1 MVEALFFCVSRVARN
16 MNKGALRAK
25 SVEQHKMLKSM
36 KKVLLLLLVVA
47 LVTPI
52 VSAQEWE
59 RPRAWRGYETNRFWD
74 NWEVA
79 AGGGASMLQVG
90 RNIGDDPGKFFN
102 RVGWNANISAVK
114 WIVPVVGMRL
124 QVDGGEFQNYSF
136 NQPKYGEGIFKTPY
150 LYVHGDIL
158 VNMSNWIGGYR
169 PDRIYSAVSYLG
181 FGYNLMSWTDKS
193 AGSTNSEYA
202 FTTGL
207 LNKFHITPQWDIELD
222 LRSWFFREGSLPAEI
237 NSCGRVAV
245 GLSASVG
252 VAYRFNRRVWTPA
265 YSEADVD
272 GYIAAIVG
280 LEEEILATDAAL
292 INLAESAKA
301 LEEDNNRLKS
311 DLAAAKSAQPMP
323 TKCHNTGEGVVF
335 FTIGEATLSEYAHA
349 TLDNYI
355 TAMADCNAP
364 IMVTGYADKET
375 GSAERNMQLSKERAE
390 SVMTY
395 LVNNGIDATRITTE
409 WVGDTEQAFAT
420 PDTPLVNRCV
430 TLK

>member
-1 MVEALFFCVSRVARN
+1 MTT
-16 MNKGALRAK
+16 
-25 SVEQHKMLKSM
+25 
-36 KKVLLLLLVVA
+36 VA
-47 LVTPI
+47 L
-52 VSAQEWE
+52 AQEWE
-59 RPRAWRGYETNRFWD
+59 RPRAWSGYETNRFWD
-74 NWEVA
+74 NWEIA
-79 AGGGASMLQVG
+79 AGGGASMLQVE

-102 RVGWNANISAVK
+102 RVGWNANISVTK

-124 QVDGGEFQNYSF
+124 RVDGGEFQNYSF
-136 NQPKYGEGIFKTPY
+136 DQPKYGSGIFKTPY

-169 PDRIYSAVSYLG
+169 PNRIYSAVSYMG
-181 FGYNLMSWTDKS
+181 FGYTTMSWTDRS

-237 NSCGRVAV
+237 GSGNRVAV

-252 VAYRFNRRVWTPA
+252 IAYRFNQRTWTPA
-265 YSEADVD
+265 YSQTDVD

-280 LEEEILATDAAL
+280 LEETLLAADAAL
-292 INLAESAKA
+292 ISAAEELQA
-301 LEEDNNRLKS
+301 LETDNKRLKS
-311 DLAAAKSAQPMP
+311 DLATAQSATQNAMVSH
-323 TKCHNTGEGVVF
+323 TVGESVVF

-355 TAMADCNAP
+355 AAMRDTTTT
-364 IMVTGYADKET
+364 ITITGYADKET

-390 SVMTY
+390 NVTAY
-395 LVNNGIDATRITTE
+395 LTSKGIDGSRITTQ
-409 WVGDTEQAFAT
+409 WVGDTETAFTT
-420 PDTPLVNRCV
+420 PTTPLVNRCV
-430 TLK
+430 TLR

>member
-1 MVEALFFCVSRVARN
+1 MTT
-16 MNKGALRAK
+16 
-25 SVEQHKMLKSM
+25 
-36 KKVLLLLLVVA
+36 VA
-47 LVTPI
+47 L
-52 VSAQEWE
+52 AQEWE
-59 RPRAWRGYETNRFWD
+59 RPRAWSGYETNRFWD
-74 NWEVA
+74 NWEIA
-79 AGGGASMLQVG
+79 AGGGASMLQVE

-102 RVGWNANISAVK
+102 RVGWNANISVTK

-124 QVDGGEFQNYSF
+124 RVDGGEFQNYSF
-136 NQPKYGEGIFKTPY
+136 DQPKYGSGIFKTPY

-169 PDRIYSAVSYLG
+169 PNRIYSAVSYMG
-181 FGYNLMSWTDKS
+181 FGYTTMSWTDRS

-237 NSCGRVAV
+237 GSGNRVAV

-252 VAYRFNRRVWTPA
+252 IAYRFNQRTWTPA
-265 YSEADVD
+265 YSQTDVD

-280 LEEEILATDAAL
+280 LEEEIIATDAAL
-292 INLAESAKA
+292 LAAAKDVKA
-301 LEEDNNRLKS
+301 LETDNNRLKS
-311 DLAAAKSAQPMP
+311 DLATAQSATQNAMVSH
-323 TKCHNTGEGVVF
+323 TVGESVVF

-355 TAMADCNAP
+355 AAMRDTTTP
-364 IMVTGYADKET
+364 ITITGYADKET

-390 SVMTY
+390 NVTAY
-395 LVNNGIDATRITTE
+395 LTSKGIDGSRITTQ
-409 WVGDTEQAFAT
+409 WVGDTETAFTT
-420 PDTPLVNRCV
+420 PTTPLVNRCV
-430 TLK
+430 TLR

>member
-1 MVEALFFCVSRVARN
+1 MTT
-16 MNKGALRAK
+16 
-25 SVEQHKMLKSM
+25 
-36 KKVLLLLLVVA
+36 VA
-47 LVTPI
+47 L
-52 VSAQEWE
+52 AQEWE
-59 RPRAWRGYETNRFWD
+59 RPRAWSGYETNRFWD
-74 NWEVA
+74 NWEIA
-79 AGGGASMLQVG
+79 AGGGASMLQVE

-102 RVGWNANISAVK
+102 RVGWNANISVTK

-124 QVDGGEFQNYSF
+124 RVDGGEFQNYSF
-136 NQPKYGEGIFKTPY
+136 DQPKYGSGIFKTPY

-169 PDRIYSAVSYLG
+169 PNRIYSAVSYMG
-181 FGYNLMSWTDKS
+181 FGYTTMSWTDRS

-237 NSCGRVAV
+237 GSGNRVAV

-252 VAYRFNRRVWTPA
+252 IAYRFNQRTWTPA
-265 YSEADVD
+265 YSQTDVD

-280 LEEEILATDAAL
+280 LEETLLAADAAL
-292 INLAESAKA
+292 ISAAEELQA
-301 LEEDNNRLKS
+301 LETDNKRLKS
-311 DLAAAKSAQPMP
+311 DLATAQSATQNAMVSH
-323 TKCHNTGEGVVF
+323 TVGESVVF

-355 TAMADCNAP
+355 AAMRDTTTP
-364 IMVTGYADKET
+364 ITITGYADKET

-390 SVMTY
+390 NVTAY
-395 LVNNGIDATRITTE
+395 LTSKGIDGSRITTQ
-409 WVGDTEQAFAT
+409 WVGDTETAFTT
-420 PDTPLVNRCV
+420 PTTPLVNRCV
-430 TLK
+430 TLR

>member
-1 MVEALFFCVSRVARN
+1 MTT
-16 MNKGALRAK
+16 
-25 SVEQHKMLKSM
+25 
-36 KKVLLLLLVVA
+36 VA
-47 LVTPI
+47 L
-52 VSAQEWE
+52 AQEWE
-59 RPRAWRGYETNRFWD
+59 RPRAWSGYETNCFWD
-74 NWEVA
+74 NWEIA
-79 AGGGASMLQVG
+79 AGGGASMLQVE

-102 RVGWNANISAVK
+102 RVGWNANISVTK

-124 QVDGGEFQNYSF
+124 RVDGGEFQNYSF
-136 NQPKYGEGIFKTPY
+136 DQPKYGSGIFKTPY

-169 PDRIYSAVSYLG
+169 PNRIYSAVSYMG
-181 FGYNLMSWTDKS
+181 FGYTTMSWTDRS

-237 NSCGRVAV
+237 GSGNRVAV

-252 VAYRFNRRVWTPA
+252 IAYRFNQRTWTPA
-265 YSEADVD
+265 YSQTDVD

-280 LEEEILATDAAL
+280 LEETLLAADAAL
-292 INLAESAKA
+292 ISAAEELQA
-301 LEEDNNRLKS
+301 LETDNKRLKS
-311 DLAAAKSAQPMP
+311 DLATAQSATQNAMVSH
-323 TKCHNTGEGVVF
+323 TVGESVVF

-355 TAMADCNAP
+355 AAMRDTTTP
-364 IMVTGYADKET
+364 ITITGYADKET

-390 SVMTY
+390 NVTAY
-395 LVNNGIDATRITTE
+395 LTSKGIDGSRITTQ
-409 WVGDTEQAFAT
+409 WVGDTETAFTT
-420 PDTPLVNRCV
+420 PTTPLVNRCV
-430 TLK
+430 TLR

>member
-1 MVEALFFCVSRVARN
+1 MTT
-16 MNKGALRAK
+16 
-25 SVEQHKMLKSM
+25 
-36 KKVLLLLLVVA
+36 VA
-47 LVTPI
+47 L
-52 VSAQEWE
+52 AQEWE
-59 RPRAWRGYETNRFWD
+59 RPRAWSGYETNRFWD
-74 NWEVA
+74 NWEIA
-79 AGGGASMLQVG
+79 AGGGASMLQVE

-102 RVGWNANISAVK
+102 RVGWNANISVTK

-124 QVDGGEFQNYSF
+124 RVDGGEFQNYSF
-136 NQPKYGEGIFKTPY
+136 DQPKYGSGIFKTPY

-169 PDRIYSAVSYLG
+169 PNRIYSAVSYMG
-181 FGYNLMSWTDKS
+181 FGYTTMSWTDRS

-237 NSCGRVAV
+237 GSGNRVAV

-252 VAYRFNRRVWTPA
+252 IAYRFNQRTWTPA
-265 YSEADVD
+265 YSQTDVD

-280 LEEEILATDAAL
+280 LEEEIIATDAAL
-292 INLAESAKA
+292 LAAAKDVKA
-301 LEEDNNRLKS
+301 LETDNKRLKS
-311 DLAAAKSAQPMP
+311 DLATAQSATQNAMVSH
-323 TKCHNTGEGVVF
+323 TVGESVVF

-355 TAMADCNAP
+355 AAMRDTTTP
-364 IMVTGYADKET
+364 ITITGYADKET

-390 SVMTY
+390 NVTAY
-395 LVNNGIDATRITTE
+395 LTSKGIDGSRITTQ
-409 WVGDTEQAFAT
+409 WVGDTETAFTT
-420 PDTPLVNRCV
+420 PTTPLVNRCV
-430 TLK
+430 TLR

>member
-1 MVEALFFCVSRVARN
+1 MTT
-16 MNKGALRAK
+16 
-25 SVEQHKMLKSM
+25 
-36 KKVLLLLLVVA
+36 VA
-47 LVTPI
+47 L
-52 VSAQEWE
+52 AQEWE
-59 RPRAWRGYETNRFWD
+59 RPRAWSGYETNRFWD
-74 NWEVA
+74 NWEIA
-79 AGGGASMLQVG
+79 AGGGASMLQVE

-102 RVGWNANISAVK
+102 RVGWNANISVTK

-124 QVDGGEFQNYSF
+124 RVDGGEFQNYSF
-136 NQPKYGEGIFKTPY
+136 DQPKYGSGIFKTPY

-169 PDRIYSAVSYLG
+169 PNRIYSAVSYMG
-181 FGYNLMSWTDKS
+181 FGYTTMSWTDRS

-237 NSCGRVAV
+237 GSGNRVAV

-252 VAYRFNRRVWTPA
+252 IAYRFNQRTWTPA
-265 YSEADVD
+265 YSQTDVD

-280 LEEEILATDAAL
+280 LEETLLAADAAL
-292 INLAESAKA
+292 ISAAEELQA
-301 LEEDNNRLKS
+301 LETDNKRLKS
-311 DLAAAKSAQPMP
+311 DLATAQSATQNAMVSH
-323 TKCHNTGEGVVF
+323 TVGESVVF

-355 TAMADCNAP
+355 AAMRDTTTP
-364 IMVTGYADKET
+364 ITITGYADKET

-390 SVMTY
+390 NVTAY
-395 LVNNGIDATRITTE
+395 LTTNGIDGSRITTQ
-409 WVGDTEQAFAT
+409 WVGDTEMAFTT
-420 PDTPLVNRCV
+420 PTTPLVNRCV
-430 TLK
+430 TLR

>member
-1 MVEALFFCVSRVARN
+1 
-16 MNKGALRAK
+16 
-25 SVEQHKMLKSM
+25 MLTSM

-47 LVTPI
+47 VATPI
-52 VSAQEWE
+52 VSAQEPIATTQEYIVSVEEWE

-79 AGGGASMLQVG
+79 AGGGAAMLQVG

-102 RVGWNANISAVK
+102 RVGWTANISAVK
-114 WIVPVVGMRL
+114 WIVPVVGVRL
-124 QVDGGEFQNYSF
+124 QVAGGEFQNYSF
-136 NQPKYGEGIFKTPY
+136 NQPTYGEGIFKTPY
-150 LYVHGDIL
+150 LYVHGDLL

-169 PDRIYSAVSYLG
+169 PDRIYSAVSYMG
-181 FGYNLMSWTDKS
+181 FGYNALSFTDKS
-193 AGSTNSEYA
+193 AGSYTGEYA
-202 FTTGL
+202 FTTGFL
-207 LNKFHITPQWDIELD
+207 SKFHITPQWDIELD
-222 LRSWFFREGSLPAEI
+222 LRSWFFREGALPAEI
-237 NSCGRVAV
+237 TCGGRVAV

-252 VAYRFNRRVWTPA
+252 VAYRFNKRVWTPA
-265 YSEADVD
+265 YSQADVD

-301 LEEDNNRLKS
+301 LEQDNNRLKS

-323 TKCHNTGEGVVF
+323 TKCHGADESVVF
-335 FTIGEATLSEYAHA
+335 FTIGEATLTEYAHA
-349 TLDNYI
+349 TLDSYI
-355 TAMADCNAP
+355 ATMADCNSP

-409 WVGDTEQAFAT
+409 WVGDTEQAFTT
-420 PDTPLVNRCV
+420 PASPLVNRCV
-430 TLK
+430 TLR

>member
-1 MVEALFFCVSRVARN
+1 
-16 MNKGALRAK
+16 
-25 SVEQHKMLKSM
+25 M

-47 LVTPI
+47 FATTI
-52 VSAQEWE
+52 VSAQEPIATTQEYIVSVEEWE

-74 NWEVA
+74 NWEIA

-114 WIVPVVGMRL
+114 WIVPVMGVRL
-124 QVDGGEFQNYSF
+124 QVDGGEFQNYSY

-158 VNMSNWIGGYR
+158 INMSNWIGGYR
-169 PDRIYSAVSYLG
+169 PDRIYSAVSYMG
-181 FGYNLMSWTDKS
+181 FGYNALSFTDKS
-193 AGSTNSEYA
+193 AGSYTGEYA
-202 FTTGL
+202 FTTGFL
-207 LNKFHITPQWDIELD
+207 SKFHITPQWDIELD

-237 NSCGRVAV
+237 ISGNRVAV

-252 VAYRFNRRVWTPA
+252 VAYRFNKRVWTPA
-265 YSEADVD
+265 YSQADVD

-280 LEEEILATDAAL
+280 LEEEILATDVAL
-292 INLAESAKA
+292 ANLAESAKA
-301 LEEDNNRLKS
+301 LESDNERLKN
-311 DLAAAKSAQPMP
+311 DLAAAKSAQQPMP
-323 TKCHNTGEGVVF
+323 AKCHNTGEGVVF
-335 FTIGEATLSEYAHA
+335 FTIGEATLTEYAHA
-349 TLDNYI
+349 TLDSYI
-355 TAMADCNAP
+355 AAMADCDTP
-364 IMVTGYADKET
+364 IMITGYADRET

-395 LVNNGIDATRITTE
+395 LVNNGIDAARITTE
-409 WVGDTEQAFAT
+409 WVGDTEQAFTT

>member
-1 MVEALFFCVSRVARN
+1 MQVE
-16 MNKGALRAK
+16 
-25 SVEQHKMLKSM
+25 
-36 KKVLLLLLVVA
+36 
-47 LVTPI
+47 
-52 VSAQEWE
+52 
-59 RPRAWRGYETNRFWD
+59 
-74 NWEVA
+74 
-79 AGGGASMLQVG
+79 

-102 RVGWNANISAVK
+102 RVGWNANISVTK

-124 QVDGGEFQNYSF
+124 RVDGGEFQNYSF
-136 NQPKYGEGIFKTPY
+136 DQPKYGSGIFKTPY

-169 PDRIYSAVSYLG
+169 PNRIYSAVSYMG
-181 FGYNLMSWTDKS
+181 FGYTTMSWTDRS

-237 NSCGRVAV
+237 GSGNRVAV

-252 VAYRFNRRVWTPA
+252 IAYRFNQRTWTPA
-265 YSEADVD
+265 YSQTDVD

-280 LEEEILATDAAL
+280 LEEEIIATDAAL
-292 INLAESAKA
+292 LAAAKDVKA
-301 LEEDNNRLKS
+301 LETDNKRLKS
-311 DLAAAKSAQPMP
+311 DLATAQSATQNAMVSH
-323 TKCHNTGEGVVF
+323 TVGESVVF

-355 TAMADCNAP
+355 AAMRDTTTP
-364 IMVTGYADKET
+364 ITITGYADKET

-390 SVMTY
+390 NVTAY
-395 LVNNGIDATRITTE
+395 LTSKGIDGSRITTQ
-409 WVGDTEQAFAT
+409 WVGDTETAFTT
-420 PDTPLVNRCV
+420 PTTPLVNRCV
-430 TLK
+430 TLR

>member
-1 MVEALFFCVSRVARN
+1 MTT
-16 MNKGALRAK
+16 
-25 SVEQHKMLKSM
+25 
-36 KKVLLLLLVVA
+36 VA
-47 LVTPI
+47 L
-52 VSAQEWE
+52 AQEWE
-59 RPRAWRGYETNRFWD
+59 RPRAWSGYETNRFWD
-74 NWEVA
+74 NWEIA
-79 AGGGASMLQVG
+79 AGGGASMLQVE

-102 RVGWNANISAVK
+102 RVGWNANISVTK

-124 QVDGGEFQNYSF
+124 RVDGGEFQNYSF
-136 NQPKYGEGIFKTPY
+136 DQPKYGSGIFKTPY

-169 PDRIYSAVSYLG
+169 LNRIYSAVSYMG
-181 FGYNLMSWTDKS
+181 FGYTTMSWTDRS

-237 NSCGRVAV
+237 GSGNRVAV

-252 VAYRFNRRVWTPA
+252 IAYRFNQRTWTPA
-265 YSEADVD
+265 YSQTDVD

-280 LEEEILATDAAL
+280 LEETLLAADAAL
-292 INLAESAKA
+292 ISAAEELQA
-301 LEEDNNRLKS
+301 LETDNKRLKS
-311 DLAAAKSAQPMP
+311 DLATAQSATQNAMVSH
-323 TKCHNTGEGVVF
+323 TVGESVVF

-355 TAMADCNAP
+355 AAMRDTTTT
-364 IMVTGYADKET
+364 ITITGYADKET

-390 SVMTY
+390 NVTAY
-395 LVNNGIDATRITTE
+395 LTSKGIDGSRITTQ
-409 WVGDTEQAFAT
+409 WVGDTETAFTT
-420 PDTPLVNRCV
+420 PTTPLVNRCV
-430 TLK
+430 TLR

>member
-1 MVEALFFCVSRVARN
+1 MTT
-16 MNKGALRAK
+16 
-25 SVEQHKMLKSM
+25 
-36 KKVLLLLLVVA
+36 VA
-47 LVTPI
+47 L
-52 VSAQEWE
+52 AQEWE
-59 RPRAWRGYETNRFWD
+59 RPRAWSGYETNRFWD
-74 NWEVA
+74 NWEIA
-79 AGGGASMLQVG
+79 AGGGASMLQVE

-102 RVGWNANISAVK
+102 RVGWNANISVTK

-124 QVDGGEFQNYSF
+124 RVDGGEFQNYSF
-136 NQPKYGEGIFKTPY
+136 DQPKYGSGIFKTPY

-169 PDRIYSAVSYLG
+169 PNRIYSAVSYMG
-181 FGYNLMSWTDKS
+181 FGYTTMSWTDRS

-237 NSCGRVAV
+237 GSGNRVAV

-252 VAYRFNRRVWTPA
+252 IAYRFNQRTWTPA
-265 YSEADVD
+265 YSQTDVD

-280 LEEEILATDAAL
+280 LEETLLAADAAL
-292 INLAESAKA
+292 ISAAEELQA
-301 LEEDNNRLKS
+301 LETDNKRLKS
-311 DLAAAKSAQPMP
+311 DLATAQSATQNAMVSH
-323 TKCHNTGEGVVF
+323 TVGESIVF

-355 TAMADCNAP
+355 AAMRDTTTP
-364 IMVTGYADKET
+364 ITITGYADKET

-390 SVMTY
+390 NVTVY
-395 LVNNGIDATRITTE
+395 LTSKGIDGSRITTQ
-409 WVGDTEQAFAT
+409 WVGDTETAFTT
-420 PDTPLVNRCV
+420 PTTPLVNRCV
-430 TLK
+430 TLR

>member
-1 MVEALFFCVSRVARN
+1 MTT
-16 MNKGALRAK
+16 
-25 SVEQHKMLKSM
+25 
-36 KKVLLLLLVVA
+36 VA
-47 LVTPI
+47 L
-52 VSAQEWE
+52 AQEWE
-59 RPRAWRGYETNRFWD
+59 RPRAWSGYETNRFWD
-74 NWEVA
+74 NWEIA
-79 AGGGASMLQVG
+79 AGGGASMLQVE

-102 RVGWNANISAVK
+102 RVGWNANISVTK

-124 QVDGGEFQNYSF
+124 RVDGGEFQNYSF
-136 NQPKYGEGIFKTPY
+136 DQPKYGSGIFKTPY

-169 PDRIYSAVSYLG
+169 PNRIYSAVSYMG
-181 FGYNLMSWTDKS
+181 FGYTTMSWTDRS

-237 NSCGRVAV
+237 GSGNRVAV

-252 VAYRFNRRVWTPA
+252 IAYRFNQRTWTPA
-265 YSEADVD
+265 YSQTDVD

-280 LEEEILATDAAL
+280 LEEEIIATDAAL
-292 INLAESAKA
+292 LAAAEDVKA
-301 LEEDNNRLKS
+301 LETDNKRLKS
-311 DLAAAKSAQPMP
+311 DLATAQSATQNAMVSH
-323 TKCHNTGEGVVF
+323 TVGESVVF

-355 TAMADCNAP
+355 AAMRDTTTP
-364 IMVTGYADKET
+364 ITITGYADKET

-390 SVMTY
+390 NVTAY
-395 LVNNGIDATRITTE
+395 LTSKGIDGSRITTQ
-409 WVGDTEQAFAT
+409 WVGDTETAFTT
-420 PDTPLVNRCV
+420 PTTPLVNRCV
-430 TLK
+430 TLR

>member
-1 MVEALFFCVSRVARN
+1 
-16 MNKGALRAK
+16 
-25 SVEQHKMLKSM
+25 M
-36 KKVLLLLLVVA
+36 KKVLLSLLIVTALTTVA
-47 LVTPI
+47 L
-52 VSAQEWE
+52 AQEWE
-59 RPRAWRGYETNRFWD
+59 RPRAWSGYETNRFWD
-74 NWEVA
+74 NWEIA
-79 AGGGASMLQVG
+79 AGGGASMLQVE

-102 RVGWNANISAVK
+102 RVGWNANISVTK

-124 QVDGGEFQNYSF
+124 RVDGGEFQNYSF
-136 NQPKYGEGIFKTPY
+136 DQPKYGSGIFKTPY

-169 PDRIYSAVSYLG
+169 PNRIYSAVSYMG
-181 FGYNLMSWTDKS
+181 FGYTTMSWTDRS

-237 NSCGRVAV
+237 GSGNRVAV

-252 VAYRFNRRVWTPA
+252 IAYRFNQRTWTPA
-265 YSEADVD
+265 YSQTDVD

-280 LEEEILATDAAL
+280 LEEEIIATDAAL
-292 INLAESAKA
+292 LAAAEDVKA
-301 LEEDNNRLKS
+301 LETDNKRLKS
-311 DLAAAKSAQPMP
+311 DLATAQSATQNAMVSH
-323 TKCHNTGEGVVF
+323 TVGESVVF

-355 TAMADCNAP
+355 AAMRDTTTP
-364 IMVTGYADKET
+364 ITITGYADKET

-390 SVMTY
+390 NVTAY
-395 LVNNGIDATRITTE
+395 LTSKGIDGSRITTQ
-409 WVGDTEQAFAT
+409 WVGDTETAFTT
-420 PDTPLVNRCV
+420 PTTPLVNRCV
-430 TLK
+430 TLR

>member
-1 MVEALFFCVSRVARN
+1 MTT
-16 MNKGALRAK
+16 
-25 SVEQHKMLKSM
+25 
-36 KKVLLLLLVVA
+36 VA
-47 LVTPI
+47 L
-52 VSAQEWE
+52 AQEWE
-59 RPRAWRGYETNRFWD
+59 RPRAWSGYETNRFWD
-74 NWEVA
+74 NWEIA
-79 AGGGASMLQVG
+79 AGGGASMLQVE

-102 RVGWNANISAVK
+102 RVGWNANISVTK

-124 QVDGGEFQNYSF
+124 RVDGGEFQNYSF
-136 NQPKYGEGIFKTPY
+136 DQPKYGSGIFKTPY

-169 PDRIYSAVSYLG
+169 PNRIYSAVSYMG
-181 FGYNLMSWTDKS
+181 FGYTTMSWTDRS

-237 NSCGRVAV
+237 GSGNRVAV

-252 VAYRFNRRVWTPA
+252 IAYRFNQRTWTPA
-265 YSEADVD
+265 YSQTDVD

-280 LEEEILATDAAL
+280 LEETLLAADAAL
-292 INLAESAKA
+292 ISAAEELQA
-301 LEEDNNRLKS
+301 LETDNKRLKS
-311 DLAAAKSAQPMP
+311 DLATAQSATQNAMV
-323 TKCHNTGEGVVF
+323 CHTVGESVVF

-355 TAMADCNAP
+355 AAIRDTTTP
-364 IMVTGYADKET
+364 ITITGYADKET

-390 SVMTY
+390 NVTAY
-395 LVNNGIDATRITTE
+395 LTSKGIDGSRITTQ
-409 WVGDTEQAFAT
+409 WVGDTETAFTT
-420 PDTPLVNRCV
+420 PTTPLVNRCV
-430 TLK
+430 TLR